1 MRDMASLR
9 ARLRRAGSTTHPKT
23 ARPAAPRTIPDHWP
37 GHSAASSRGE
47 YYYLETD
54 YAPDHR
60 HGRIA
65 LGALASQGLP
75 ANDLLGFQPR
85 GALGE
90 LLFLDTETTGLSG
103 GAGTFAF
110 LVGIGRMRGDR
121 YVLRQYFLRDPAE
134 EAAMLDAVLAEFAT
148 AAGLVTFNGRGFDV
162 PILEARGT
170 IRLRRRVSLADTPHL
185 DLLPHARRFWRG
197 RLESCS
203 LGTLEEQALGIR
215 REARDVESYLIP
227 AMYRAYLE
235 DGDAAPLEDV
245 IYHNACDILSMVALT
260 ADLFER
266 YRRPPEDPLEP
277 PDSLA
282 LARMYAARGQAQP
295 AERALR
301 AALGAA
307 LDEAGVLRAHGM
319 MAALLKHG
327 RRSAE
332 SVEHWQAWHALA
344 PGDPQPCI
352 ELAKYYE
359 WEARDLEAALR
370 WAHAAER
377 AARRGR
383 DSWQRA
389 VLLKEIEHRKARL
402 EARQKSTGGTKKPAR
417 HA

>member
-1 MRDMASLR
+1 MRDMTSLR
-9 ARLRRAGSTTHPKT
+9 ARLRRAGTPAHPKT
-23 ARPAAPRTIPDHWP
+23 TRVAAPRAVPEHWA
-37 GHSAASSRGE
+37 GHSTASARGE
-47 YYYLETD
+47 YYFLETQ
-54 YAPDHR
+54 YAPEHR

-65 LGALASQGLP
+65 LGALAAQDLP
-75 ANDLLGFQPR
+75 ASDLLGFQPR

-110 LVGIGRMRGDR
+110 LVGLGRLQGDR

-134 EAAMLDAVLAEFAT
+134 EAAMLDAVLAELAT

-197 RLESCS
+197 RLDSCS
-203 LGTLEEQALGIR
+203 LGTLEEQALGIT

-235 DGDAAPLEDV
+235 NGDASPLEDV

-277 PDSLA
+277 PDGIA
-282 LARMYAARGQAQP
+282 LARMYAARGQPQP

-301 AALGAA
+301 AALGAS
-307 LDEAGVLRAHGM
+307 LDESGRLRAHGM

-327 RRSAE
+327 RRNAE
-332 SVEHWQAWHALA
+332 SVNHWQAWHELA
-344 PGDPQPCI
+344 PGDATPCI
-352 ELAKYYE
+352 ELAKYFE
-359 WEARDLEAALR
+359 WEARDLSAALR
-370 WAHAAER
+370 WTRAAER

-389 VLLKEIEHRKARL
+389 ALLKEISHRQERL
-402 EARQKSTGGTKKPAR
+402 ELKQKSTPRVK
-417 HA
+417 